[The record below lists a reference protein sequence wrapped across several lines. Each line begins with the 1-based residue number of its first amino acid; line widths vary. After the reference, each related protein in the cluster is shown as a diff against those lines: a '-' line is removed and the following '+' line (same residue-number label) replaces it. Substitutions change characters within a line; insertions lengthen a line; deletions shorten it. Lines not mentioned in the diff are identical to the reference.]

1 MRFRLSAA
9 LIALALVL
17 TLPPEAVAQQSP
29 RYGVGL
35 QMLSTTVND
44 KNNLDVGPGVRF
56 RVSAPINR
64 DVSLGFGTSFT
75 GFIFGGRD
83 DAKYAFDPQASLI
96 VTLPGS
102 GEETFYVLGGPGVYL
117 PFGKTDATSGPTFH
131 LGAGKVWLLN
141 ESSFFFEVNPGL
153 YVGSETTILLFPLRV
168 GVIF

>member
-1 MRFRLSAA
+1 M
-9 LIALALVL
+9 
-17 TLPPEAVAQQSP
+17 PEATAQQSP

-35 QMLSTTVND
+35 QLLSTTVND

-56 RVSAPINR
+56 RASAPLNR

-75 GFIFGGRD
+75 GFIFRGRD

-96 VTLPGS
+96 VTLPGT
-102 GEETFYVLGGPGVYL
+102 GEESFYMLGGPGVYL
-117 PFGKTDATSGPTFH
+117 PFGNTDAASGPTFH

-141 ESSFFFEVNPGL
+141 ESSFFFEINPAL
-153 YVGSETTILLFPLRV
+153 YVGSESTILLFPLRV